1 MFARRHE
8 ATPVPTRG
16 SKIRPSELRSL
27 VYVERRVGIS
37 RPPPLFIDL
46 TQDDEDDYQIPSRN
60 DPLEVTSNFAALAI
74 RPRGSPSTP
83 RQLHSE
89 SSSNPHRSAAQRT
102 PRNAQIT
109 SSLSGSA
116 NRRSNKRKESES
128 GEEGEEKK
136 IWSAKRRLRARK
148 QVAYAEND
156 VGDDM
161 ELEDQ
166 LSNPM
171 PSIEQTGDGGYDS
184 DGTEFDV
191 ERVIAQRTGPNG
203 MHEYLL
209 GWVGYTELNW
219 IPAQNCNC
227 AELIAQFHAVPQFDF
242 PAQSE
247 AGQQLIEQERIRWLE
262 RYVGRKEDTP
272 ARPVRAQCPRTAR
285 NPRTG
290 RFERKRVENPLP
302 QMGNPLPEIG
312 QVVTDSEDHGNGNIG
327 HDEEITALMDAV
339 NNLLR
344 DAEDNAIHIPF
355 PRLNP
360 FDAPSHD
367 SNSRLS
373 HSPSQGQID
382 SRQDDQAYDTMSIRQ
397 TPAVEDI
404 FLPVAHAGQH
414 KERPRQT
421 AKIYWERD
429 TPGAEQEQTSFMQ
442 IRSTDA
448 DGPAIT
454 HRETGQISQD
464 HPAQASRWL
473 AVKSKPDRL
482 FPTTP
487 SHEPGCAATIHK
499 SNSSAST
506 CPARQPPAKS
516 TSLWSAVNAQ
526 NPVSCEH
533 ILGLNSSSPSR
544 GHGSRLTIVKGK
556 AAYLSPASSP
566 AKANA
571 ELIKEQGAVSEQPRP
586 AESSQGDPAS
596 APICMGAQKSP
607 LRDANSE
614 PPEPDPALGVR
625 LPFGFAMSQ
634 AMQAL
639 DTGNHLPSLLHVPQS
654 LIFNMS
660 PREHGD
666 LESQCAANVVVG
678 EQTNL
683 QPAQPASL
691 LKSSQGSVIESQV
704 SHGFVSD
711 NVRTPNAIYRRR
723 KRSVAKSPLLQS
735 RVSTNRTNSNTKP
748 GRRKFITAL
757 QRGTDAIEAEIASRT
772 GPHLASKKTVA
783 AVLSTASTNALRR
796 PAFVQK
802 QASSTKRRE
811 PVRSPS
817 VATKEFMEAREL
829 ERREKEA
836 PTLIRA
842 EVNRDYGPYYPKGLS
857 LIAQSLA
864 AESRMSFT
872 TANLSRVFPKTRHGF
887 NFSDD
892 IPRPSIEG

>member
-1 MFARRHE
+1 M
-8 ATPVPTRG
+8 
-16 SKIRPSELRSL
+16 
-27 VYVERRVGIS
+27 
-37 RPPPLFIDL
+37 
-46 TQDDEDDYQIPSRN
+46 
-60 DPLEVTSNFAALAI
+60 
-74 RPRGSPSTP
+74 
-83 RQLHSE
+83 
-89 SSSNPHRSAAQRT
+89 
-102 PRNAQIT
+102 
-109 SSLSGSA
+109 
-116 NRRSNKRKESES
+116 
-128 GEEGEEKK
+128 
-136 IWSAKRRLRARK
+136 
-148 QVAYAEND
+148 
-156 VGDDM
+156 
-161 ELEDQ
+161 
-166 LSNPM
+166 
-171 PSIEQTGDGGYDS
+171 
-184 DGTEFDV
+184 

-272 ARPVRAQCPRTAR
+272 ARPVRAQRPRTAR

-290 RFERKRVENPLP
+290 RFERKRVKNPLP

-327 HDEEITALMDAV
+327 HDEEINALMDAV

-355 PRLNP
+355 PRLDP

-367 SNSRLS
+367 SNLRLS

-442 IRSTDA
+442 IRSTNA

-482 FPTTP
+482 FLTTP
-487 SHEPGCAATIHK
+487 RHEPGCAATIHK

-516 TSLWSAVNAQ
+516 TSSWSAINAQ

-533 ILGLNSSSPSR
+533 ILGLNSSPNR

-571 ELIKEQGAVSEQPRP
+571 ELIKEQRAVSKQPRS
-586 AESSQGDPAS
+586 AESSQGTQAS
-596 APICMGAQKSP
+596 APICMAAHKSATAKPKELDDWTRQIQDLNTIGVTASSAAHVQQPFKPGMSGAKSFSAGPASYRRTKSRSPLCILQVAQPATSATTRTAQLSWDSQLRAASSPPSNAGPASDILQSPVPETSQSSVSPCIIRP
-607 LRDANSE
+607 LRDADSESSE
-614 PPEPDPALGVR
+614 PEQALGVR

-634 AMQAL
+634 AMEAL
-639 DTGNHLPSLLHVPQS
+639 DTGNQVGGASTTLTNLPSLLHVPQS
-654 LIFNMS
+654 LLFNMG
-660 PREHGD
+660 PREQGD
-666 LESQCAANVVVG
+666 PESQCAANVVG
-678 EQTNL
+678 EKTDL
-683 QPAQPASL
+683 QQSKPASIF
-691 LKSSQGSVIESQV
+691 KSSQGSVIESQM

-711 NVRTPNAIYRRR
+711 NVRTSNAIRRRR
-723 KRSVAKSPLLQS
+723 KRSVAKSPLLES
-735 RVSTNRTNSNTKP
+735 RVSTNRKSANTKP
-748 GRRKFITAL
+748 SGRKIMTAL
-757 QRGTDAIEAEIASRT
+757 QRGTDTIEAEMASIT
-772 GPHLASKKTVA
+772 GPHVASKKTVA
-783 AVLSTASTNALRR
+783 AVLSTASTNALR

-802 QASSTKRRE
+802 QPSSAKRKK
-811 PVRSPS
+811 P
-817 VATKEFMEAREL
+817 
-829 ERREKEA
+829 
-836 PTLIRA
+836 
-842 EVNRDYGPYYPKGLS
+842 
-857 LIAQSLA
+857 
-864 AESRMSFT
+864 
-872 TANLSRVFPKTRHGF
+872 
-887 NFSDD
+887 
-892 IPRPSIEG
+892 